1 MDYKSINTAILTS
14 QDVPESIP
22 RDDKFYD
29 YLLDNNVA
37 YYYCKYLSKEKTS
50 MDKRIIKEGEIFN
63 NKFFKTLKFVN
74 KVSKEKNIKF
84 LLFKTYKYIPE
95 IVDGDIDIFV
105 QKRDFYRFLKAL
117 ENEGFICFEN
127 EHLKGFCKKDEYCNI
142 EPRVNA
148 AFHEEVLLNEKNI
161 WEKVERV
168 NVDEI
173 EVLKVTKE
181 IDLFYLLLEVLY
193 RPSYVKLYLFLLCKD
208 NNTTKLYQLS
218 SEKNIHQD
226 LKFLLRSFIT
236 GNVESKRFP
245 LFMGD
250 INFMIWW
257 HKRIFSHPQL
267 TLFVKVKHVLFFF
280 YAKYGYFFFNKL
292 VFRHYWP
299 L

>member
-1 MDYKSINTAILTS
+1 MDYKSINTAILRS

-29 YLLDNNVA
+29 YLLGNNVA
-37 YYYCKYLSKEKTS
+37 YYFCKYLSKGKTA
-50 MDKRIIKEGEIFN
+50 MDKRIINEGEIFN
-63 NKFFKTLKFVN
+63 NKFLKTLKFLN

-105 QKRDFYRFLKAL
+105 HKKDFYRFLKAL
-117 ENEGFICFEN
+117 ENVGFICFEN
-127 EHLKGFCKKDEYCNI
+127 EHLKGFCKKDGYSNI

-148 AFHEEVLLNEKNI
+148 AIHGEVLLNEKKI

-168 NVDEI
+168 NVDGI
-173 EVLKVTKE
+173 EVLKVTKK

-193 RPSYVKLYLFLLCKD
+193 RPSYIKLYLFLLYKD
-208 NNTTKLYQLS
+208 SSITKLYQLS

-226 LKFLLRSFIT
+226 LKFLLRVLTT

-250 INFMIWW
+250 ISFMIWW
-257 HKRIFSHPQL
+257 YKRILSHPRL
-267 TLFVKVKHVLFFF
+267 TLFMKVKHLLFFF
-280 YAKYGYFFFNKL
+280 YAKYTYVFFNKL